1 MQTSALIRELLSNGS
16 LLMKRQLALARIE
29 VRSDVKKERK
39 SLELMGVAAA
49 IGYAAIVLC
58 LVAAALAIGEALGRP
73 WAGALIVGGALLLAG
88 GALASVGWF
97 RRVRTPLPRTRN
109 ELTRERTW
117 ATSLTT

>member
-1 MQTSALIRELLSNGS
+1 MQTSALVRELLSNGS

-29 VRSDVKKERK
+29 ARRDVKQERK

-49 IGYAAIVLC
+49 IGYGAIVLN
-58 LVAAALAIGEALGRP
+58 LVAAALAIGEALGHS
-73 WAGALIVGGALLLAG
+73 WAGALIVGGTLLLVG
-88 GALASVGWF
+88 FGLASIGWF
-97 RRVRTPLPRTRN
+97 RRVQKPLSRTRN